1 MKAGHTLCNT
11 LGPTLKSLSV
21 FFQDLK
27 KVSESKDI
35 NISSLDSDHHTV
47 IQKHYNN
54 LCLMHNQVTLEL
66 LMGDVIFVFHFPY
79 L

>member
-35 NISSLDSDHHTV
+35 NTDPLSPSSPLHTE
-47 IQKHYNN
+47 YAFY
-54 LCLMHNQVTLEL
+54 T
-66 LMGDVIFVFHFPY
+66 
-79 L
+79 